1 MMVSAGR
8 RMLLGVF
15 VLLRRARADGG
26 RNREDEGEGDEPH
39 GYSIIMRSPCCGA
52 NR

>member
-1 MMVSAGR
+1 VLRA
-8 RMLLGVF
+8 VF
-15 VLLRRARADGG
+15 VFLSRAC
-26 RNREDEGEGDEPH
+26 GEGCRRRECQRHQNVPH